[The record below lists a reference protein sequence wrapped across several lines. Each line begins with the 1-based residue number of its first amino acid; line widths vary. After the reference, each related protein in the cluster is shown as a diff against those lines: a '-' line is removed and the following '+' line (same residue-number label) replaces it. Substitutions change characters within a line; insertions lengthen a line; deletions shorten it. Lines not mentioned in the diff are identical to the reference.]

1 MNNRIKKII
10 IATGGTGGHIFPA
23 YSLAKHFVKKKTNVE
38 IISDKRGLKY
48 LKDCHDLK
56 IIEINSSTI
65 FKKNIFQLLFS
76 SLIIIYSIFKSFIF
90 LLTNRPN
97 LVFGMGGYSSFPVCI
112 AATILRI
119 PFIIYENNLYIGKTN
134 RYLLPFAKKIFVS
147 NKALEGISEK
157 YKKKIIE
164 IGNIIRKEI
173 LNYQAKSNFNQYE
186 KGLKILILG
195 GSQAAKIFAEKL
207 PEIFKECHEAKISL
221 KIYQQCLPEQNEFL
235 NSFYKNLNIDFEIFN
250 FSNNILD
257 YFSKI
262 NLAITRSG
270 SSMLAELINVR
281 IPFISIPLPSAADNH
296 QLKNA
301 IYYQKNGYSYLIEEK
316 DLSAKLF
323 KLIKKIYED
332 RSLLN
337 QMIMK
342 QRQYSDKSVYEN
354 IDKQI
359 NKIINHEEH

>member
-1 MNNRIKKII
+1 MR
-10 IATGGTGGHIFPA
+10 
-23 YSLAKHFVKKKTNVE
+23 
-38 IISDKRGLKY
+38 Y
-48 LKDCHDLK
+48 LQNYHDVK

-76 SLIIIYSIFKSFIF
+76 ILIIFYSIFRSFIF

-112 AATILRI
+112 AAKILRI
-119 PFIIYENNLYIGKTN
+119 PFIIYENNLHIGKAN
-134 RYLLPFAKKIFVS
+134 RYLLPYAKKVFVS
-147 NKALEGISEK
+147 HKELEGISEK
-157 YKKKIIE
+157 YKTKVCE
-164 IGNIIRKEI
+164 IGNIIREEI
-173 LNYQAKSNFNQYE
+173 LNFQVQSDSN
-186 KGLKILILG
+186 KKDGKLKILILG

-207 PEIFKECHEAKISL
+207 PEIFKECNEAKIPL
-221 KIYQQCLPEQNEFL
+221 KIYQQCLPEQNKFL
-235 NSFYKNLNIDFEIFN
+235 SSFYEDLNIDFEIFN

-270 SSMLAELINVR
+270 SSMLAELINVK
-281 IPFISIPLPSAADNH
+281 IPFISVPLPSSADDH

-301 IYYQKNGYSYLIEEK
+301 IYYEKNEYSYLIEEK
-316 DLSAKLF
+316 DLNEKLF
-323 KLIKKIYED
+323 KLIKKINED

-337 QMIMK
+337 KIISK

-359 NKIINHEEH
+359 NKVINEEH